1 MVLYGVILVC
11 VVIENF
17 FPPSPSDVFVVF
29 AAFLSHRGGMQPL
42 SIFLVAWGGSV
53 SGAAV
58 VYGSTRRFGRRFL
71 QSALGRRLLP
81 PAAYAAVER
90 EYLRFGVAGMF
101 FFRLLPGFRAF
112 VAPFAGLAH
121 LGVIRAMLP
130 MILASGLWFA
140 GLVLLGG
147 TLGSRWDTIATTLG
161 RLNRTLAIVSGAVLV
176 ALVLYVRHRIRA
188 HRRTRLEAARR
199 DGDSA
204 L

>member
-1 MVLYGVILVC
+1 M
-11 VVIENF
+11 
-17 FPPSPSDVFVVF
+17 F
-29 AAFLSHRGGMQPL
+29 AAFLSHRGGVQPL

-53 SGAAV
+53 SGGAV
-58 VYGSTRRFGRRFL
+58 VYGSARRFGRRFL
-71 QSALGRRLLP
+71 QSPLGRRLLP

-121 LGVIRAMLP
+121 LGVLRAMLP

-161 RLNRTLAIVSGAVLV
+161 HLNRTLAIVSGVVLV

-188 HRRTRLEAARR
+188 RRRARLEEPGG
-199 DGDSA
+199 DGHSA
-204 L
+204 P

>member
-1 MVLYGVILVC
+1 
-11 VVIENF
+11 
-17 FPPSPSDVFVVF
+17 VF

-58 VYGSTRRFGRRFL
+58 VYGSARRFGRRFL
-71 QSALGRRLLP
+71 QSPLGRRLLP

-121 LGVIRAMLP
+121 LGVLRAMLP

-140 GLVLLGG
+140 GLVLLGS

-161 RLNRTLAIVSGAVLV
+161 RLNRTFAIVSGVVLL
-176 ALVLYVRHRIRA
+176 ALVLYIRHRIRA
-188 HRRTRLEAARR
+188 HRRAGPEETGG
-199 DGDSA
+199 DGNSA
-204 L
+204 P